1 MESGSLSALSGGLFV
16 ATTAAYVLYL
26 RTSFIDQWTRAAAD
40 GFPSPTLSTGLY
52 VLAVVVIQLVLA
64 IITLQTGR
72 CEGSSLLDDVYTLGW
87 AMMPWIAVFGLTA
100 NVLGS
105 KTFGPAWRRPFSGGI
120 LHSFWGAEAVSG
132 VNEFFSKCCKGA
144 AGDETSIYKVT
155 SALDLG
161 TYFDL
166 VNQKGF
172 PNNIV
177 SKCPVGASLIP
188 TNNRATGSCTPEI
201 VTPLTSQIASGIAKR
216 DIWANTIW
224 YLMAGS
230 LSTVM
235 FATAIASAKCEL
247 SPDQMKDLYE
257 SNMKAQEEE
266 DAESKDRKVYVS
278 ND

>member
-1 MESGSLSALSGGLFV
+1 MESGNLSALSGGLFA

-26 RTSFIDQWTRAAAD
+26 RTSFVDQWTKAAAD

-105 KTFGPAWRRPFSGGI
+105 KTFGPAWRRPFSGGV

-132 VNEFFSKCCKGA
+132 VNDFFSKCCDQA

-172 PNNIV
+172 PNSIV
-177 SKCPVGASLIP
+177 SKCPQGASLIP
-188 TNNRATGSCTPEI
+188 AKNTGPGACDAAT
-201 VTPLTSQIASGIAKR
+201 VRPLVSQIASGIAKR

-247 SPDQMKDLYE
+247 SPDQMKEIYE
-257 SNMKAQEEE
+257 SNMKAQGEI
-266 DAESKDRKVYVS
+266 DAASKNKKVYVS
-278 ND
+278 QD

>member
-1 MESGSLSALSGGLFV
+1 MESGNLNALSGGLFA

-26 RTSFIDQWTRAAAD
+26 RASFVDQWTEAAKA
-40 GFPSPTLSTGLY
+40 GSKEGPSQSTGLY
-52 VLAVVVIQLVLA
+52 VLAVVVIQLILA
-64 IITLQTGR
+64 IIKLQTGR
-72 CEGSSLLDDVYTLGW
+72 CEGSSLLDDAYTLGW

-100 NVLGS
+100 NILGS
-105 KTFGPAWRRPFSGGI
+105 KTFGPAWRRPFSGGV

-132 VNEFFSKCCKGA
+132 VNDFFSKCCKKA

-166 VNQKGF
+166 VNQPGF

-177 SKCPVGASLIP
+177 SECPDNASLNP
-188 TNNRATGSCTPEI
+188 TMSKGACTPEI
-201 VTPLTSQIASGIAKR
+201 VAPLASQIASGIAKR

-235 FATAIASAKCEL
+235 FTTAIASAKCEL
-247 SPDQMKDLYE
+247 SPDQMKEIYE
-257 SNMKAQEEE
+257 SNMKAQGEI
-266 DAESKDRKVYVS
+266 DAASKDKKVYVS
-278 ND
+278 KD

>member
-1 MESGSLSALSGGLFV
+1 MESGNLSALSGGLFA
-16 ATTAAYVLYL
+16 ATTAAYILYL
-26 RTSFIDQWTRAAAD
+26 RTSFIDRWTKAATD

-132 VNEFFSKCCKGA
+132 VNEFFSKCCKKA
-144 AGDETSIYKVT
+144 VGDETSIYKVT

-172 PNNIV
+172 PNSIV
-177 SKCPVGASLIP
+177 SECPQGASLIP
-188 TNNRATGSCTPEI
+188 ANNTGPGACDAAT
-201 VTPLTSQIASGIAKR
+201 VRPLVAQIASGIAKR

-224 YLMAGS
+224 YIMAGS

-247 SPDQMKDLYE
+247 SPDQMKEIYE
-257 SNMKAQEEE
+257 SNMKAQGEI
-266 DAESKDRKVYVS
+266 DASSKNKKVYAS
-278 ND
+278 RD

>member
-1 MESGSLSALSGGLFV
+1 MESDNLSALSGGLFA

-26 RTSFIDQWTRAAAD
+26 RTSFIDQWTKAAAD

-87 AMMPWIAVFGLTA
+87 AMLPWIAVFGLTA
-100 NVLGS
+100 NILGS
-105 KTFGPAWRRPFSGGI
+105 KTFGPTWRRPFSGGA
-120 LHSFWGAEAVSG
+120 LYDFWGADAVSG
-132 VNEFFSKCCKGA
+132 VNDFFGKCCSDA
-144 AGDETSIYKVT
+144 EGDATSLYKVT

-161 TYFDL
+161 TYFDT
-166 VNQKGF
+166 VSRKGF
-172 PNNIV
+172 PGDIV
-177 SKCPVGASLIP
+177 SGCTEGASLDP
-188 TNNRATGSCTPEI
+188 TLSAGCSKADAKQIAT
-201 VTPLTSQIASGIAKR
+201 QIASGIAKR

-247 SPDQMKDLYE
+247 SPDQMKQIYE
-257 SNMKAQEEE
+257 SNMKAQGEI
-266 DAESKDRKVYVS
+266 DAASKNKKVYVS
-278 ND
+278 QD